1 MKRMQVGTTM
11 LLAGALLLA
20 LPAASAFAGKGNY
33 GDKGL
38 KNIVQTAQ
46 GAGTF
51 NTLVA
56 AVEAAG
62 LTGVLSGQGQGPLTV
77 FAPTDEAFAKL
88 GDATIQALLADPA
101 RLAAILKY
109 HVVAGEVT
117 AAQVVTLNSAET
129 LNGASVDIAVNGSTV
144 MVNNAKVTAVDI
156 KARNGIIH
164 VIDTVLL
171 PPGN

>member
-1 MKRMQVGTTM
+1 MKRNPIRSIM
-11 LLAGALLLA
+11 LLAGALLIA
-20 LPAASAFAGKGNY
+20 LPAASALAGKGNY
-33 GDKGL
+33 GDRGA
-38 KNIVQTAQ
+38 KNIVQVAQ

-62 LTGVLSGQGQGPLTV
+62 LTGALSGQGQGPLTV
-77 FAPTDEAFAKL
+77 FAPTDAAFAKL

-101 RLAAILKY
+101 KLAAILKY
-109 HVVAGEVT
+109 HVVAGEVK
-117 AAQVVTLNSAET
+117 AAQVVGLSSAPT
-129 LNGASVDIAVNGSTV
+129 LNGASVNIAVNGNTV
-144 MVNNAKVTAVDI
+144 TVNGAKVLQTDI
-156 KARNGIIH
+156 AARNGVIH